1 MKDKYKLVGP
11 VYDWLSALYSGKSIH
26 HCKVAMLDKL
36 KPGDKVLFAGV
47 GHGMDAVHAAKLG
60 ADVTVVD
67 LSETMLR
74 NFQRNLDKEG
84 VQVRIRQLHSDI
96 MKVREFEKYDM
107 VVANFFLNVFD
118 EEMMNRVLEHL
129 IRLGKPGA
137 HVVVGDFAYPTGNI
151 LSRLVKKAYW
161 YGAVLFFWAF
171 AGNAVHKIYNYP
183 ESMQKLG
190 LHVREK
196 KHYRLLLLNC
206 YWSVLGTKPV
216 QTPRTANR

>member
-11 VYDWLSALYSGKSIH
+11 VYDWLSAVYSGKSIH

-47 GHGMDAVHAAKLG
+47 GHGMDAVHAARLG

-84 VQVRIRQLHSDI
+84 IQVRIRQLHSDI

-118 EEMMNRVLEHL
+118 EEMMHRVLEHL

-151 LSRLVKKAYW
+151 LSRLFKKAYW

-206 YWSVLGTKPV
+206 YWSVLGTKPAS
-216 QTPRTANR
+216 RTASR

>member
-11 VYDWLSALYSGKSIH
+11 IYDWLSAFYSGKSIH
-26 HCKVAMLDKL
+26 KCKIAMLDRL

-47 GHGMDAVHAAKLG
+47 GHGMDAVYAAKLG

-67 LSETMLR
+67 LSETMLK

-84 VQVRIRQLHSDI
+84 IKVKIRQLHSDI

-118 EEMMNRVLEHL
+118 EEMMHRVLEHL

-190 LHVREK
+190 LQIHEK
-196 KHYRLLLLNC
+196 RHYRLLLLNT
-206 YWSVLGTKPV
+206 YWSVLGRKPIS
-216 QTPRTANR
+216 RS